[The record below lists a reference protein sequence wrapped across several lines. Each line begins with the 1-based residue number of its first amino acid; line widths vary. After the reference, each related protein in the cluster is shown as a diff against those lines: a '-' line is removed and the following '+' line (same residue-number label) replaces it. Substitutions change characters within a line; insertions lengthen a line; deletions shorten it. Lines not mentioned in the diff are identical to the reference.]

1 MVLTGTEI
9 IGLLL
14 ARSDPNTDNGT
25 EITNQIT
32 TIANIVPMGMAP
44 EELTYI
50 KKKFKNMKIPKR
62 TPGTKRGVRIMFI
75 FQFSPPKN
83 L

>member
-1 MVLTGTEI
+1 MVERNLSGIWLVLTGTEI

-32 TIANIVPMGMAP
+32 TIANIVPMGMP
-44 EELTYI
+44 QGINIYQERVQEYE
-50 KKKFKNMKIPKR
+50 KFQR
-62 TPGTKRGVRIMFI
+62 TPGTKEE
-75 FQFSPPKN
+75 
-83 L
+83 